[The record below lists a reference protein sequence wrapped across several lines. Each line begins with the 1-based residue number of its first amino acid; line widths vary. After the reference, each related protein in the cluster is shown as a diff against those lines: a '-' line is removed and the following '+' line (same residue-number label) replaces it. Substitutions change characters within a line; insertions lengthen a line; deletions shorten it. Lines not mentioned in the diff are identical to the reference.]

1 MVKRKYANFWLN
13 LDGGAYVLQKMAQGV
28 VKQSAQ
34 TIQARATSIVPSV
47 MARSD
52 RVAPPT
58 FTVETKLRITSRGAR
73 AVAIVRGGGTAR
85 QMYLAGMA
93 LAKSIDAGRVRL

>member
-34 TIQARATSIVPSV
+34 AIQARATSIAPSV

-52 RVAPPT
+52 KVPPT
-58 FTVETKLRITSRGAR
+58 FEVETKLRTNSRGTR
-73 AVAIVRGGGTAR
+73 AVAIVRGGGTSR
-85 QMYLAGMA
+85 QVYLAGMA
-93 LAKSIDAGRVRL
+93 LAKSINAGRVRS

>member
-13 LDGGAYVLQKMAQGV
+13 LDGGAYVLQKMSQGV
-28 VKQSAQ
+28 VKQAGQ
-34 TIQARATSIVPSV
+34 AIQARATSIAPSV

-52 RVAPPT
+52 RVPPPT

>member
-34 TIQARATSIVPSV
+34 AIQARATSIVPSV

-58 FTVETKLRITSRGAR
+58 FTVETRVRFNSRGAR
-73 AVAIVRGGGTAR
+73 AIAIVRGGGTSR
-85 QMYLAGMA
+85 QMYLANMA
-93 LAKSIDAGRVRL
+93 LAKSINAGRVRS